1 MRVTRERDVAAA
13 LQLLRP
19 KPIRV
24 RGCPVVDVGANVNIW
39 IIRDHDLYKDY
50 TAKELGKIYQGFYT
64 DSHTDI
70 KKIDKADPFT
80 RPVFKNA
87 TKAGEVDF
95 DKNAMERDAAAIIDK
110 EDRY

>member
-1 MRVTRERDVAAA
+1 MANKLSENNKGVAG
-13 LQLLRP
+13 QLHLNT
-19 KPIRV
+19 KPTKP
-24 RGCPVVDVGANVNIW
+24 GATQAVGKSPMENYIGYHN
-39 IIRDHDLYKDY
+39 
-50 TAKELGKIYQGFYT
+50 T